1 MIYVQMAACG
11 LFNFLGSTTTSA
23 TAITTQRMFISRS
36 LNKSPPVISQI
47 IISFLGRKKGNE
59 GGAAEQQQQQ
69 QKKFCNHYPLLCCLF
84 IQISASTSS
93 QNAFN
98 PPPEGSSLSLVA
110 FSEVVCYS

>member
-69 QKKFCNHYPLLCCLF
+69 QKILQPLSAIVLLVHTNLCINIITKCF
-84 IQISASTSS
+84 
-93 QNAFN
+93 
-98 PPPEGSSLSLVA
+98 
-110 FSEVVCYS
+110 